1 MSKNIDSRI
10 DLFKDSSE
18 QSEDYAIDRAS
29 ILEELVVA
37 AIQQPGVFLLT
48 GSSYAGREEFLDSLK
63 KNLMLKGCSV
73 FSASNVFSS
82 FSDYVYHCL
91 QQQSHGDHSTLG
103 KLPLKSDGAHLFFD
117 DSQLTLFIID
127 RVNLYTDDVLIEIL
141 KTVVDGASE
150 GHPIGLIL
158 ADEFL
163 LNERLKKLNYLDT
176 ITSAHIIPALNPI
189 VVRDYIDHAMTFSG
203 EECANYVFSPG
214 SIRAIADLAK
224 GDIRRVND
232 LCRDSLKR
240 AMKSE
245 DQIVTVHMVK
255 ESSSGQFFKLHNHE
269 TVRPSPQRKQIKSV
283 GWLSFI
289 PRKLKENAFLSTAA
303 LLPLIL
309 GAVYIKSVIDE
320 QGKVNILAQRSEEVI
335 VSTERPAE
343 ITGNALNIATG
354 KALPDNSMGR
364 VVNHSD
370 PQMKVRKQPDIDQD
384 PDTKLTATDGLE
396 STLNNST
403 TIANSA
409 NIAALVKIEPASAKP
424 LKVFPRIMGNE
435 DAAILLQIGLAE
447 SPANDNRYIEISGVF
462 GGAALS
468 GGTQYGDVWVV
479 KPEELEGLK
488 LIPSIN
494 SDHDYHLTVQ
504 IKDVVKHTILAR
516 DIIDVTIQAVADKP
530 FMSFSGA
537 TGDQYTAIPIEI
549 ISRLAD
555 TDGSESLSIEINGLP
570 DTVKISAGKKIESGA
585 WALRPEE
592 LDGLILTPA
601 DGSPDKLDLLIMAV
615 ASEQENGSRAVVSGT
630 LNISII
636 HASQ

>member
-1 MSKNIDSRI
+1 MSKNIDTRI

-37 AIQQPGVFLLT
+37 AIQKPGIFLLT
-48 GSSYAGREEFLDSLK
+48 GSSYAGREGFLDLLK
-63 KNLMLKGCSV
+63 KNLILKGCSV

-91 QQQSHGDHSTLG
+91 QQQSQGDHSTLG
-103 KLPLKSDGAHLFFD
+103 KLPLKSDGTNLFFD
-117 DSQLTLFIID
+117 GSQLTLFIID
-127 RVNLYTDDVLIEIL
+127 QANLYTDDILLEIL
-141 KTVVDGASE
+141 KTVVGASSK
-150 GHPIGLIL
+150 GYPIGLIL

-163 LNERLKKLNYLDT
+163 LNERLKKLNYLDA
-176 ITSAHIIPALNPI
+176 ITSAHIIPALNPV
-189 VVRDYIDHAMTFSG
+189 VVRDYIDHAMTFAG

-214 SIRAIADLAK
+214 SIREIADLAK
-224 GDIRRVND
+224 GDICKVNK

-269 TVRPSPQRKQIKSV
+269 TVRPSPQRKQIKGV
-283 GWLSFI
+283 AWLSFI
-289 PRKLKENAFLSTAA
+289 PRKLRENAFLSTAA

-309 GAVYIKSVIDE
+309 GTFYIKSVIDE
-320 QGKVNILAQRSEEVI
+320 QEKVKVLAKRSQEVI
-335 VSTERPAE
+335 ASTEKLTE
-343 ITGNALNIATG
+343 LTGDTLNTG
-354 KALPDNSMGR
+354 IGQTLPDNSVGR
-364 VVNHSD
+364 VAND
-370 PQMKVRKQPDIDQD
+370 APQMKMSKQPDFDRVSD
-384 PDTKLTATDGLE
+384 SEMTTTGSLK
-396 STLNNST
+396 STLNSPPS
-403 TIANSA
+403 IANSES
-409 NIAALVKIEPASAKP
+409 ITALVNIEPASAKP
-424 LKVFPRIMGNE
+424 LTVLSKIRGNE
-435 DAAILLQIGLAE
+435 DSVILLQIGLAE
-447 SPANDNRYIEISGVF
+447 SPENEHRYIEIGGVID
-462 GGAALS
+462 GATLS

-479 KPEELEGLK
+479 KPEELKGLAM
-488 LIPSIN
+488 IPSVN
-494 SDHDYHLTVQ
+494 ADYDYHLTVQ
-504 IKDVVKHTILAR
+504 MKELAKHTVL
-516 DIIDVTIQAVADKP
+516 DEGVIDVKIQAVADKP

-549 ISRLAD
+549 TSRLAD

-570 DTVKISAGKKIESGA
+570 DTVNISAGKKVKSGIWVLTPA
-585 WALRPEE
+585 E
-592 LDGLILTPA
+592 LDGLILTPT
-601 DGSPDKLDLLIMAV
+601 DGSPDKLDLLIMAI